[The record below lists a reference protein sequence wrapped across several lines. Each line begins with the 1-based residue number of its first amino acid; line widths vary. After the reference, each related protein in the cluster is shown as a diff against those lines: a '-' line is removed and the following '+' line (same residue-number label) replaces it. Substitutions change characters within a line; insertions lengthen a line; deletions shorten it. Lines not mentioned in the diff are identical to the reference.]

1 MVLSN
6 PSNAT
11 IADGVGLGI
20 IIDEASPSAEDTISV
35 TLEGPATVAEGA
47 TATYTVT
54 LSEAAVT
61 DMIVDVVTGHI
72 DTDNGDLVP
81 VTQQVTIVA
90 GQTTATLDVTNTDDA
105 YVEGGEDY
113 SVTLTGTTSGGGFEA
128 VDVDTTPVI
137 TTINDNSPTDP
148 SVEPDAETIS
158 VTLTGDSSVA
168 EGGTAT
174 YTITLDQPTATEMT
188 VEVIVGHITTDDGDL
203 TPVTQNITI
212 PAGSDS
218 VEFTVDNT
226 DDNLAEGNESY
237 QVELSGTT
245 TGGGFE
251 TISVDTTPVNTTI
264 VDNDVL
270 SISVDDVTVN
280 ESAGTLTFTVSL
292 SVPTTDAVTFDY
304 ATSDDSALA
313 GSDYTAV
320 SGSGS
325 IAAGDTQYTIEIPIT
340 DDNYA
345 ELTETFN
352 ITLSNVSAGVAIAD
366 GSGVGTITDDSAPA
380 DLETST
386 VTLESTPSV
395 EEGGDITVTATVDNP
410 PVDTP
415 LVITLDNGETITI
428 PVGQTTGEVTFPAD
442 DDAYTDPDT
451 PVEFSIDSTTGGG
464 YEALDT
470 TDTATTTV
478 VDDNDTTT
486 VTLDST
492 PSVEEGGDITVTAT
506 VDNAPEDTPLVIT
519 LNNGEE
525 IIIPVGQ
532 TTGEVTFPAGDDV
545 YTDADT
551 PVEFSVDSTSGG
563 NYENLDTTDTATTTV
578 VDDSDVTT
586 LTLAGDST
594 VAEGGEATYTLT
606 LSNPAETE
614 MVVDVI
620 TGHTTTDD
628 GDLVP
633 TTQQVTILAGAS
645 TATFT
650 VDNNQDNL
658 AEGNE
663 DYTVA
668 ITGSTGGNFED
679 LSVDT
684 TPVTTTIIDDE
695 GTPSLTINDMSV
707 DEDAGT
713 MTFTV
718 TLSTPSVDPVSVDY
732 ASADNTSAN
741 PATEGADYTGVSGTL
756 TFAPGETTQ
765 TITVPI
771 TDDTLAEGS
780 ETFDMVLSNPSN
792 AVIADGT
799 GVGTITDEAAP
810 GAEDTVLVSIT
821 GDTAVDEGEAPATY
835 TVSVNEAPTQ
845 DMTVDI
851 SYSYTSAETGDIV
864 EGTTQVT
871 IAANT
876 TEVSFSVD
884 TVDDAYAEGDE
895 DFIVSISNPSLGGF
909 EAVAVNPA
917 QSSVTTT
924 ISDEASPTAEDTAT
938 ISISGDPSVVEGDA
952 ATYTVS
958 VDRVPLTDIEVT
970 VQTGHI
976 TTDDGDYVPVFTT
989 VTIAAG
995 TQSTT
1000 FDVQTSDDNLAEG
1013 SESYTVS
1020 ITDTTGGSFENT
1032 VVGVSQVSTIITDE
1046 AAPTDP
1052 DADTAIVSL
1061 TGPGTVVEGE
1071 TTTNY
1076 TVEISQAP
1084 VDDVTVT
1091 FSYTTTDADGNDYVQ
1106 VADVVIAAGTTSTTF
1121 SIDTIDDNI
1130 AEGDEDYTVSI
1141 DTISNGGLE
1150 DVRASETENSVTTTI
1165 TEESVPTDPDADTA
1179 YISLFGPGTVI
1190 EGETTTDYTVSISQA
1205 PVDDVTV
1212 TFNYTTTDA
1221 DGNDYVAVGSV
1232 TILAGET
1239 DATFTI
1245 DTVNDNIAEGDEDFT
1260 VSIDTITAG
1269 GLEDVRV
1276 SNNDSVTTTIEDND
1290 TVEISINDAPTVD
1303 ESAGTM
1309 TFTVTLSNPSDA
1321 PVTVDYAS
1329 QDGTATAGLD
1339 YTAVT
1344 GTLTFAPGETT
1355 QTITVPVT
1363 DDYLAEGSETLDM
1376 VLSNPSNATIAD
1388 GVGVGMILDDT
1399 TATDEDTVYANIAVD
1414 QSSVSEGAQLTYTVT
1429 LVDSE
1434 GNPVI
1439 VPAGDTVSVDLDW
1452 SGAAA
1457 SGADTSNLPASV
1469 SITGGSQTEF
1479 AVDASFDDIVEA
1491 DEPLIA
1497 TITDVVDSEGVFER
1511 AEVGPQSVANTVI
1524 TDGSVDATDDTASTN
1539 EDTPVT
1545 ISVLGNDVDPE
1556 GQTFTIESTTNPD
1569 NGSIVVNPDGTITY
1583 TPDAN
1588 YNGSDTFTYTI
1599 VDQDGNRDTAT
1610 VVVSVL
1616 AINDAPII
1624 DFTEGNV
1631 SEEGLIDGSP
1641 DSDAASG
1648 SVDTTDSASVN
1659 GTVNIVDIEG
1669 DNISGV
1675 TLTAPTSTLTSGGE
1689 TVTWSGSGTQN
1700 LTATANGETVATISI
1715 DDSGNYQF
1723 NLLKALDHPDTSG
1736 EDSFGIDFGVS
1747 ASDGSLTGNGTLR
1760 ITVED
1765 DGPEQVVA
1773 QTDELAMID
1782 TNLMI
1787 ILDTSGS
1794 MDFDSGIDGQ
1804 TRLESAIDSIITLLQ
1819 RYDEFGDVSVRL
1831 VTFSSNASAY
1841 GNSWEDIDTAIAQL
1855 EAIRAAGAT
1864 GGTNYDEA
1872 LGDAINAF
1880 DSNGKITEAQN
1891 ISYFFSDGLPTF
1903 GAGNNSS
1910 LTGNR
1915 NGTGYNQNGS
1925 DTGIS
1930 ANEEATWTN
1939 FLNTNQVKSFAIG
1952 MGEGIND
1959 VSYLDPIAYDGQ
1971 ASVNLGGT
1979 IVSSFD
1985 ELDDVLAGTVISPIS
2000 GKLVEGALLSE
2011 SLGADG
2017 GYVRSVT
2024 VEGVTYTLDIA
2035 TSTISV
2041 SGGANNSSFDAT
2053 ENVIT
2058 INTSAGGIFTVDMD
2072 DGDYNYTAPD
2082 SVSESIVERMDFVLS
2097 DMDGDTSS
2105 SYVEVDVERMNVLI
2119 GTTGSETLNGSND
2132 GPDLIIGRDGND
2144 IIFGNSGNDRLK
2156 GGNGNDEIH
2165 GGDGDDRITGGPG
2178 SDLLSGDAGDDIFI
2192 WGAPGSSDTI
2202 TDFAVYQNP
2211 GDERDV
2217 LDLSDLLQ
2225 GETTDTLDQYL
2236 HFAESGADT
2245 VVYIKSDGGI
2255 NADGSN
2261 ADQIITLQSTTDL
2274 GAGVQT
2280 DADIIQQLLSNN
2292 QLIVD

>member
-1 MVLSN
+1 
-6 PSNAT
+6 
-11 IADGVGLGI
+11 
-20 IIDEASPSAEDTISV
+20 
-35 TLEGPATVAEGA
+35 
-47 TATYTVT
+47 
-54 LSEAAVT
+54 
-61 DMIVDVVTGHI
+61 
-72 DTDNGDLVP
+72 
-81 VTQQVTIVA
+81 
-90 GQTTATLDVTNTDDA
+90 
-105 YVEGGEDY
+105 
-113 SVTLTGTTSGGGFEA
+113 
-128 VDVDTTPVI
+128 
-137 TTINDNSPTDP
+137 
-148 SVEPDAETIS
+148 
-158 VTLTGDSSVA
+158 
-168 EGGTAT
+168 
-174 YTITLDQPTATEMT
+174 
-188 VEVIVGHITTDDGDL
+188 
-203 TPVTQNITI
+203 
-212 PAGSDS
+212 
-218 VEFTVDNT
+218 
-226 DDNLAEGNESY
+226 
-237 QVELSGTT
+237 
-245 TGGGFE
+245 
-251 TISVDTTPVNTTI
+251 
-264 VDNDVL
+264 
-270 SISVDDVTVN
+270 
-280 ESAGTLTFTVSL
+280 
-292 SVPTTDAVTFDY
+292 
-304 ATSDDSALA
+304 
-313 GSDYTAV
+313 
-320 SGSGS
+320 
-325 IAAGDTQYTIEIPIT
+325 
-340 DDNYA
+340 
-345 ELTETFN
+345 
-352 ITLSNVSAGVAIAD
+352 
-366 GSGVGTITDDSAPA
+366 
-380 DLETST
+380 
-386 VTLESTPSV
+386 
-395 EEGGDITVTATVDNP
+395 
-410 PVDTP
+410 
-415 LVITLDNGETITI
+415 
-428 PVGQTTGEVTFPAD
+428 
-442 DDAYTDPDT
+442 
-451 PVEFSIDSTTGGG
+451 
-464 YEALDT
+464 
-470 TDTATTTV
+470 
-478 VDDNDTTT
+478 
-486 VTLDST
+486 
-492 PSVEEGGDITVTAT
+492 
-506 VDNAPEDTPLVIT
+506 
-519 LNNGEE
+519 
-525 IIIPVGQ
+525 
-532 TTGEVTFPAGDDV
+532 
-545 YTDADT
+545 
-551 PVEFSVDSTSGG
+551 
-563 NYENLDTTDTATTTV
+563 
-578 VDDSDVTT
+578 
-586 LTLAGDST
+586 
-594 VAEGGEATYTLT
+594 
-606 LSNPAETE
+606 
-614 MVVDVI
+614 
-620 TGHTTTDD
+620 
-628 GDLVP
+628 
-633 TTQQVTILAGAS
+633 
-645 TATFT
+645 
-650 VDNNQDNL
+650 
-658 AEGNE
+658 
-663 DYTVA
+663 
-668 ITGSTGGNFED
+668 
-679 LSVDT
+679 
-684 TPVTTTIIDDE
+684 
-695 GTPSLTINDMSV
+695 
-707 DEDAGT
+707 
-713 MTFTV
+713 
-718 TLSTPSVDPVSVDY
+718 
-732 ASADNTSAN
+732 
-741 PATEGADYTGVSGTL
+741 
-756 TFAPGETTQ
+756 
-765 TITVPI
+765 
-771 TDDTLAEGS
+771 
-780 ETFDMVLSNPSN
+780 
-792 AVIADGT
+792 
-799 GVGTITDEAAP
+799 
-810 GAEDTVLVSIT
+810 
-821 GDTAVDEGEAPATY
+821 
-835 TVSVNEAPTQ
+835 
-845 DMTVDI
+845 
-851 SYSYTSAETGDIV
+851 
-864 EGTTQVT
+864 
-871 IAANT
+871 
-876 TEVSFSVD
+876 
-884 TVDDAYAEGDE
+884 
-895 DFIVSISNPSLGGF
+895 
-909 EAVAVNPA
+909 
-917 QSSVTTT
+917 
-924 ISDEASPTAEDTAT
+924 
-938 ISISGDPSVVEGDA
+938 
-952 ATYTVS
+952 
-958 VDRVPLTDIEVT
+958 
-970 VQTGHI
+970 
-976 TTDDGDYVPVFTT
+976 
-989 VTIAAG
+989 
-995 TQSTT
+995 
-1000 FDVQTSDDNLAEG
+1000 
-1013 SESYTVS
+1013 
-1020 ITDTTGGSFENT
+1020 
-1032 VVGVSQVSTIITDE
+1032 
-1046 AAPTDP
+1046 
-1052 DADTAIVSL
+1052 
-1061 TGPGTVVEGE
+1061 
-1071 TTTNY
+1071 
-1076 TVEISQAP
+1076 
-1084 VDDVTVT
+1084 
-1091 FSYTTTDADGNDYVQ
+1091 
-1106 VADVVIAAGTTSTTF
+1106 
-1121 SIDTIDDNI
+1121 
-1130 AEGDEDYTVSI
+1130 
-1141 DTISNGGLE
+1141 
-1150 DVRASETENSVTTTI
+1150 
-1165 TEESVPTDPDADTA
+1165 
-1179 YISLFGPGTVI
+1179 
-1190 EGETTTDYTVSISQA
+1190 
-1205 PVDDVTV
+1205 
-1212 TFNYTTTDA
+1212 
-1221 DGNDYVAVGSV
+1221 
-1232 TILAGET
+1232 
-1239 DATFTI
+1239 
-1245 DTVNDNIAEGDEDFT
+1245 
-1260 VSIDTITAG
+1260 
-1269 GLEDVRV
+1269 
-1276 SNNDSVTTTIEDND
+1276 
-1290 TVEISINDAPTVD
+1290 
-1303 ESAGTM
+1303 
-1309 TFTVTLSNPSDA
+1309 
-1321 PVTVDYAS
+1321 
-1329 QDGTATAGLD
+1329 
-1339 YTAVT
+1339 
-1344 GTLTFAPGETT
+1344 
-1355 QTITVPVT
+1355 
-1363 DDYLAEGSETLDM
+1363 YLAEGSETLDM

-1399 TATDEDTVYANIAVD
+1399 TATAEDTVYANIAVD

-1457 SGADTSNLPASV
+1457 SGADTSDLPASV

-1497 TITDVVDSEGVFER
+1497 TITDVVDSAGVFER

-1915 NGTGYNQNGS
+1915 NGTGYNQNGN